1 MDETLLQACTTEG
14 RALPQFP
21 FAILFTWVAQ
31 TTIESSSGGGTLSAS
46 SAFIKEHVSLH
57 GAGLS
62 EKFRTAVI
70 RVLGKIE
77 PEDEDD
83 LGLISEEDFALFMR
97 SGLGASCI
105 LPAIASH

>member
-1 MDETLLQACTTEG
+1 
-14 RALPQFP
+14 LPQLP
-21 FAILFTWVAQ
+21 FTIFFMWVVQ
-31 TTIESSSGGGTLSAS
+31 TTMESSSSGGTLSTS
-46 SAFIKEHVSLH
+46 FAFIKEQMLLH

-62 EKFRTAVI
+62 AKVRTAVI

-83 LGLISEEDFALFMR
+83 LGLIGEDDFALLMR